1 MTQKTRPRQPRS
13 GSRRST
19 LRSWSGL
26 ASLFTL
32 INLIENLWRELKVR
46 AAKRQPWN
54 RNDLERI
61 CKEKWGKIPPE
72 MCANLVANYKKCLT
86 SVIVNKGFC
95 HQVLSHVLQR
105 GQILISLIKM
115 QINLYFFE
123 MHFSRFFCCCYSVSH
138 CSNEP
143 TIKIIDWSFIF
154 QWANVQ
160 NQQGV
165 KCFFPTVYIYIY
177 IYMYV
182 YMYVCMYVWNDD
194 IKH

>member
-1 MTQKTRPRQPRS
+1 MTQNTRPRQPRS

-32 INLIENLWRELKVR
+32 INPIENLWRELKVR

-61 CKEKWGKIPPE
+61 WKEEWGKIPPE
-72 MCANLVANYKKCLT
+72 MCANYKKCLT
-86 SVIVNKGFC
+86 SVIVNKVFC
-95 HQVLSHVLQR
+95 HQVLSHVLQS

-123 MHFSRFFCCCYSVSH
+123 KRFSRFFFCCCCCYSVSH
-138 CSNEP
+138 CSNFNF
-143 TIKIIDWSFIF
+143 KL
-154 QWANVQ
+154 
-160 NQQGV
+160 
-165 KCFFPTVYIYIY
+165 FFLFLQL
-177 IYMYV
+177 
-182 YMYVCMYVWNDD
+182 
-194 IKH
+194 KL